1 MSIDLS
7 VTNKPA
13 VQKKAEEEPDN
24 REQIRDFVQ
33 KAAPQKAERAS
44 KKHAPVQRKMCSFMI
59 PVPLLEE
66 LDRFCEK
73 KAQTR
78 SGIINLAIVKSLDDG
93 LGARSSILLPMN
105 PDRSYE
111 CLAGFNIS

>member
-33 KAAPQKAERAS
+33 KACPSEGGTG
-44 KKHAPVQRKMCSFMI
+44 P
-59 PVPLLEE
+59 
-66 LDRFCEK
+66 
-73 KAQTR
+73 
-78 SGIINLAIVKSLDDG
+78 
-93 LGARSSILLPMN
+93 
-105 PDRSYE
+105 
-111 CLAGFNIS
+111 

>member
-33 KAAPQKAERAS
+33 KAAR

-78 SGIINLAIVKSLDDG
+78 SGIINLAIVKILEDG
-93 LGARSSILLPMN
+93 L
-105 PDRSYE
+105 
-111 CLAGFNIS
+111 

>member
-33 KAAPQKAERAS
+33 KAAERAR

-78 SGIINLAIVKSLDDG
+78 SGIINLAIVKILEDG
-93 LGARSSILLPMN
+93 L
-105 PDRSYE
+105 
-111 CLAGFNIS
+111 

>member
-33 KAAPQKAERAS
+33 KAAPQKAERAR

-66 LDRFCEK
+66 LDRFLRKES
-73 KAQTR
+73 ADPLRHHQSRDREDPRRRT
-78 SGIINLAIVKSLDDG
+78 L
-93 LGARSSILLPMN
+93 ILLFHP
-105 PDRSYE
+105 SAHE
-111 CLAGFNIS
+111 S

>member
-33 KAAPQKAERAS
+33 RLPLRRRNVPVRSTPRFRERCAPS
-44 KKHAPVQRKMCSFMI
+44 
-59 PVPLLEE
+59 
-66 LDRFCEK
+66 
-73 KAQTR
+73 
-78 SGIINLAIVKSLDDG
+78 
-93 LGARSSILLPMN
+93 
-105 PDRSYE
+105 
-111 CLAGFNIS
+111 

>member
-33 KAAPQKAERAS
+33 KAAPQKAERAR
-44 KKHAPVQRKMCSFMI
+44 KKHPGSEKDV
-59 PVPLLEE
+59 LLH
-66 LDRFCEK
+66 DPGSP
-73 KAQTR
+73 A
-78 SGIINLAIVKSLDDG
+78 
-93 LGARSSILLPMN
+93 
-105 PDRSYE
+105 
-111 CLAGFNIS
+111 

>member
-33 KAAPQKAERAS
+33 KAAPQKAERAR
-44 KKHAPVQRKMCSFMI
+44 KKHAPVQRKM
-59 PVPLLEE
+59 
-66 LDRFCEK
+66 
-73 KAQTR
+73 
-78 SGIINLAIVKSLDDG
+78 
-93 LGARSSILLPMN
+93 
-105 PDRSYE
+105 
-111 CLAGFNIS
+111 

>member
-24 REQIRDFVQ
+24 REQIRDS
-33 KAAPQKAERAS
+33 PQKAERAR

-78 SGIINLAIVKSLDDG
+78 SGIINLAIVKILEDG
-93 LGARSSILLPMN
+93 L
-105 PDRSYE
+105 
-111 CLAGFNIS
+111 

>member
-33 KAAPQKAERAS
+33 KAAPQKAE
-44 KKHAPVQRKMCSFMI
+44 HAPVQRKMCSFMI

-78 SGIINLAIVKSLDDG
+78 SGIINLAIVKILEDG
-93 LGARSSILLPMN
+93 L
-105 PDRSYE
+105 
-111 CLAGFNIS
+111 

>member
-13 VQKKAEEEPDN
+13 VQKKAEE
-24 REQIRDFVQ
+24 QIRDFVQ
-33 KAAPQKAERAS
+33 KAAPQKAERAR

-78 SGIINLAIVKSLDDG
+78 SGIINLAIVKILEDG
-93 LGARSSILLPMN
+93 L
-105 PDRSYE
+105 
-111 CLAGFNIS
+111 

>member
-33 KAAPQKAERAS
+33 KAAPQKAERAR
-44 KKHAPVQRKMCSFMI
+44 KKHAPV
-59 PVPLLEE
+59 PVSYTHL
-66 LDRFCEK
+66 
-73 KAQTR
+73 T
-78 SGIINLAIVKSLDDG
+78 
-93 LGARSSILLPMN
+93 LPTT
-105 PDRSYE
+105 
-111 CLAGFNIS
+111 